1 MKYFLLTLLLLPLF
15 TQAQTTGVSVDL
27 IWEADTY
34 VPSFYQGHSQIA
46 PASTVRIVALP
57 AVSTGSSINQVK
69 VGDFRFQWEKDGQV
83 VSNASGVGQNVLLYK
98 AATEEANTIKVTI
111 SNPITGD
118 VEATKQLVLPVSNP
132 RLVFYREDPLAGTEY
147 HHALSSNFNLNKS
160 EITVRAEPY
169 FFSRGSVQGGQLSYL
184 WSINNKKI
192 ISNTSDQ
199 QLVTFASPSQ
209 GSGQNQVQLEVNNLG
224 SAFQSAKNLFQITFN
239 QQQVSF

>member
-1 MKYFLLTLLLLPLF
+1 
-15 TQAQTTGVSVDL
+15 
-27 IWEADTY
+27 
-34 VPSFYQGHSQIA
+34 
-46 PASTVRIVALP
+46 LP